1 MAGSSFPSC
10 QARPKS
16 SSRIES
22 KRPSAAA
29 SWAIA
34 RFTSP
39 ISDAARF
46 AGRHRPYLVGSTKFS
61 RASKMHNRMLNSLGL
76 FSLVYRL
83 QLWSIRGTIHLEN
96 DDGFGNPRAL
106 FRRKGP
112 VPRET
117 ALPLQARRIKNAC
130 SMLAAGKRRVCCF
143 DRSGF
148 YSKSMSAPKSA
159 T

>member
-1 MAGSSFPSC
+1 
-10 QARPKS
+10 
-16 SSRIES
+16 
-22 KRPSAAA
+22 
-29 SWAIA
+29 
-34 RFTSP
+34 
-39 ISDAARF
+39 
-46 AGRHRPYLVGSTKFS
+46 
-61 RASKMHNRMLNSLGL
+61 MLNSLGL

-83 QLWSIRGTIHLEN
+83 QLWSIRGTIHLEK

-148 YSKSMSAPKSA
+148 YSKSLSAPKSA

>member
-1 MAGSSFPSC
+1 VERWGV
-10 QARPKS
+10 
-16 SSRIES
+16 I
-22 KRPSAAA
+22 
-29 SWAIA
+29 
-34 RFTSP
+34 
-39 ISDAARF
+39 
-46 AGRHRPYLVGSTKFS
+46 YLVFDD
-61 RASKMHNRMLNSLGL
+61 SLA
-76 FSLVYRL
+76 
-83 QLWSIRGTIHLEN
+83 
-96 DDGFGNPRAL
+96 DPRAL

-148 YSKSMSAPKSA
+148 YSKSMSAAKSA